1 MRRHAPSAGYSM
13 LELMVVLAIMAIVA
27 TAGVPY
33 AFRAA
38 DQLTLEGDA
47 RLVASKMRLLRETAM
62 DRQKDI
68 SVSVSN
74 ADANELVTSEGGT
87 IRLSEGTS
95 ASIVTDAPDR
105 RMLMGWDGSVSGVLV
120 LSDGSR
126 KLRLRQKGI
135 LAPVSVEAVQ

>member
-38 DQLTLEGDA
+38 DRLTLEGDA
-47 RLVASKMRLLRETAM
+47 RLVASKMRLLREAAM

-68 SVSVSN
+68 SVSVSPVR
-74 ADANELVTSEGGT
+74 ANELQTSEGDT

-95 ASIVTDAPDR
+95 ASIVTDTPDR
-105 RMLMGWDGSVSGVLV
+105 RMLVGWDGSVSGVLV

-126 KLRLRQKGI
+126 KLRLRPKGI
-135 LAPVSVEAVQ
+135 LAPVSVEAVR

>member
-95 ASIVTDAPDR
+95 ASIVPDAPDR